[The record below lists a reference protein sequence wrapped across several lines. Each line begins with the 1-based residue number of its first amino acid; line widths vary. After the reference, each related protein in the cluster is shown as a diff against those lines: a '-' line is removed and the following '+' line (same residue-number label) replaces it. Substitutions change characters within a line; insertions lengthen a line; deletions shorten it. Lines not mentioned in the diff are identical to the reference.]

1 MSGHAARSL
10 SVLSAREIYRGRHVF
25 VLGGTGFLGK
35 VLLSMLL
42 HNFPEVGRV
51 YVMVR
56 RGTGTSS
63 EARFWD
69 HVVPSHT
76 FDPLREQHGSPE
88 KLRAFLQD
96 KIRMV
101 DGDIAE
107 ANLGLSEEEAARV
120 AGDIDVV
127 INSSG
132 KVTFNPPL
140 ESALRTNVQ
149 GTKNVIAFVKRM
161 KRPALIH
168 TSTCFVAG
176 NRSGEIWESEKLDGY
191 FPRRGDMP
199 ATRFD
204 VEQEIADCARIAAE
218 VRAQA
223 DDAQVV
229 ARLRHKARDFLRDA
243 NRDPDDEAAL
253 KMGLARERKDWIRTA
268 LTERGMERAKE
279 WGWPNIYTYTK
290 SIGDQLVAREAGIVR
305 SIVRPAIVESAIA
318 YPFRG
323 WNEGFTTSAPLVYL
337 ALKGQNKL
345 PVSESLILDMVPVDY
360 IAGAMLMVAAQA
372 CVEEPALVH
381 QLASGDL
388 NPSRIGRVTT
398 LTGLYKRQRFQSKE
412 TGNKFLNELA
422 ARMEFRPV
430 SYEEYDRTSLPL
442 VSRMTEK
449 VSDAL
454 DKVRP
459 RWGGGRFANWVDQV
473 KKKVDDVK
481 RITKDASR
489 DIDLFRPFIL
499 DNAYVL
505 RADNIRALRD
515 RLPPEERALSPWSPE
530 TIDWYDYF
538 MNIHFPGLQRW
549 VLPELDETYAPKPK
563 SVYAYRDLLE
573 LFDTTTK
580 LHKTRVA
587 MRMERGGRQESYSYR
602 DLRELADRAGAFLV
616 GKGIKTGDRV
626 ILFAKNSPEWPMSY
640 FGILKAGGTAVPVAH
655 DSTSAE
661 VVNIARASGAV
672 GVILGED
679 LLDKRPTLSR
689 ELSDAGLATRLW
701 PFAAVFELL
710 DEAVENERKKSLL
723 TKHGADAV
731 ASLIFTSG
739 TTGHPKGVMLTHRNF
754 TFEVAEMSRIFDLGV
769 SDCMLSVL
777 PLHHT
782 FEFTAGMLMPLSHG
796 TRITYIPDLTG
807 DTINHA
813 LKHGKITAIVGVPA
827 LWETMRRRVLQRFSD
842 KSEILETAVKALAD
856 ANFEVR
862 ARTGIDL
869 GMFLFLPV
877 HEKLG
882 GRIRYMISGG
892 SALPPDVLK
901 MFYGMGFDFF
911 EGYGLT
917 ETSPVLAVSTP
928 KKKPIAGSVGQPLAG
943 VEVKIENP
951 DDSGVG
957 EVIARGKNVMAGY
970 WQDEE
975 ATAGAIRDG
984 WFHTGDLG
992 RFDEEGNLYI
1002 VGRSKDVII
1011 DANGKNVYPDEI
1023 EDLYKNSPY
1032 IKEISVVGLPDG
1044 VAEHVACAVVPD
1056 LAHEPA
1062 LSLAEVKQKIEA
1074 HFRTISTPLPF
1085 WKRVRTLEFWEGEL
1099 PRTNLRKVRRREV
1112 VDELRARHEKAASH
1126 ESMDETA
1133 RNAEAGQSWFL
1144 EIVADACGK
1153 PYASVHMWSILDEL
1167 GFDSLTYNELAA
1179 GLENAG
1185 VHVPEGTSF
1194 AGVRDVAA
1202 LHDLVTGK
1210 RHSAAIEKKET
1221 RKTVDNEADDLKLP
1235 LPVAR
1240 LGKRGLAR
1248 AQRLFYTRAL
1258 KTRVHGEA
1266 YVPQHTNFIVAANH
1280 SSHLDMGAL
1289 KVALGDAGKDMASL
1303 AAADYFFRN
1312 KWRRAYFKNLT
1323 NLVPMERSGSIR
1335 KSLGIAEKVLRN
1347 GRSLVLFPEGTRSR
1361 SGEMSDF
1368 LPSLGYLS
1376 LHADV
1381 GILPAYIEGAHDA
1394 MPVGSTIPKKRDL
1407 GVHFGPFLTIDFLR
1421 QITAGMSHQEAW
1433 RMCSALTQ
1441 RIVENLR
1448 DGVTPRFDVASVRA
1462 AWDGEKLGPLVPPPF
1477 SERGGDSRTI
1487 AGRRLP

>member
-1 MSGHAARSL
+1 MSQSTASPQIL
-10 SVLSAREIYRGRHVF
+10 SVREIYRGRNVF
-25 VLGGTGFLGK
+25 VLGATGFLGK

-42 HNFPEVGRV
+42 RNFPDVGRV

-63 EARFWD
+63 ETRFWD
-69 HVVPSHT
+69 SVVPSHT
-76 FDPLREQHGSPE
+76 FDPLREKYGDDE
-88 KLRAFLQD
+88 KLRAFLLD
-96 KIRMV
+96 KVRVV
-101 DGDIAE
+101 DGDITE
-107 ANLGLSEEEAARV
+107 ANLGLSEEDAAKV
-120 AGDIDVV
+120 AGDIDVI

-140 ESALRTNVQ
+140 ESALRTNVT
-149 GTKNVIAFVKRM
+149 GTKNVIAFTKRM

-176 NRSGEIWESEKLDGY
+176 NRSGEIWESEPLDGY
-191 FPRRGDMP
+191 FPRWRELP
-199 ATRFD
+199 ATKFN

-223 DDAQVV
+223 DDAQVI
-229 ARLRHKARDFLRDA
+229 ARLRQKARDFLRDA
-243 NRDPDDEAAL
+243 NRDPDDEAAM
-253 KMGLARERKDWIRTA
+253 KMGLARERKDWIRTE
-268 LTERGMERAKE
+268 LTNRGMERAAE

-290 SIGDQLVAREAGIVR
+290 SIGDQLVARETSIVR
-305 SIVRPAIVESAIA
+305 SIVRPAIVESSIA
-318 YPFRG
+318 YPLRG

-345 PVSESLILDMVPVDY
+345 PVSESLILDMVPVDH
-360 IAGAMLMVAAQA
+360 IAGGMLMVAAQA
-372 CVEEPALVH
+372 CVEQPKLVH

-398 LTGLYKRQRFQSKE
+398 LTGLYKRQRFQNKE

-442 VSRMTEK
+442 ISRMTEK
-449 VSDAL
+449 VSDGL
-454 DKVRP
+454 EKIRP
-459 RWGGGRFANWVDQV
+459 AWGGGRFANWVDQV
-473 KKKVDDVK
+473 KKKVDDLK
-481 RITKDASR
+481 RVTKDASR

-515 RLPPEERALSPWSPE
+515 RLPPEERELVPWSPE

-538 MNIHFPGLQRW
+538 MNIHFPGLQKW

-563 SVYAYRDLLE
+563 SVYAYRDLIE

-580 LHKTRVA
+580 LHAKRIA
-587 MRMERGGRQESYSYR
+587 MKMERGGRTESYTYR
-602 DLRELADRAGAFLV
+602 DLRELAERAGTFLV
-616 GKGIKTGDRV
+616 GQSVGANQRV
-626 ILFAKNSPEWPMSY
+626 LLFGKNSPEWAMCY
-640 FGILKAGGTAVPVAH
+640 FGILKTGATAVPVAH
-655 DSTSAE
+655 DSTATE
-661 VVNIARASGAV
+661 VVNIARAAGAA
-672 GVILGED
+672 GILIGED
-679 LLDKRPTLSR
+679 LLDKRPTLAR
-689 ELSDAGLATRLW
+689 ELKEAGIATQIW
-701 PFAAVFELL
+701 PFEKVFELL
-710 DEAVENERKKSLL
+710 DEAVENERRKSLL
-723 TKHGADAV
+723 SKHAADSV

-739 TTGHPKGVMLTHRNF
+739 TTGKPKGVMLTHRNF
-754 TFEVAEMSRIFDLGV
+754 TFMVAELSRIFELGT
-769 SDCMLSVL
+769 SDCMMSVL

-782 FEFTAGMLMPLSHG
+782 FEFSAGLLVPLAHG
-796 TRITYIPDLTG
+796 TRITYLPDLTG
-807 DTINHA
+807 DTINNT
-813 LKHGKITAIVGVPA
+813 LKNGKITAIVGVPA
-827 LWETMRRRVLQRFSD
+827 LWETLRRRVLQRFSD
-842 KSEILETAVKALAD
+842 KSEILESAVKALAD
-856 ANFEVR
+856 ANFELR

-928 KKKPIAGSVGQPLAG
+928 KGKPIAGAVGHPLTG

-951 DDSGVG
+951 DNSGVG

-970 WQDEE
+970 WEDEE
-975 ATAGAIRDG
+975 ATSHAIRDG

-992 RFDEEGNLYI
+992 RFDEDGNLYI
-1002 VGRSKDVII
+1002 VGRSKDIII

-1023 EDLYKNSPY
+1023 EDLYKDCPY
-1032 IKEISVVGLPDG
+1032 IKELSIVGLPDG

-1056 LAHEPA
+1056 REREPS
-1062 LSLAEVKQKIEA
+1062 LSAAEVRQKIEE
-1074 HFRTISTPLPF
+1074 HFRAISTALPF

-1099 PRTNLRKVRRREV
+1099 PRTPGTRKVKRRDV
-1112 VDELRARHEKAASH
+1112 SAELRIRHEKAQAEKSVDG
-1126 ESMDETA
+1126 SA
-1133 RNAEAGQSWFL
+1133 RNAESSQSWFL

-1153 PYASVHMWSILDEL
+1153 PYAEVHMSSVLDEL

-1179 GLENAG
+1179 GLETAG
-1185 VHVPEGTSF
+1185 VQVPEGVVF
-1194 AGVRDVAA
+1194 ASAHDVAS
-1202 LHDLVTGK
+1202 LYDLVTGK
-1210 RHSAAIEKKET
+1210 RHGTSTEKRGARKATET
-1221 RKTVDNEADDLKLP
+1221 ESESDDIKMP
-1235 LPVAR
+1235 KPIAQ
-1240 LGKRGLAR
+1240 LGKRGLAK

-1258 KTRVHGEA
+1258 QTKVRGEA
-1266 YVPQHTNFIVAANH
+1266 YIPQHTNFIVAANH

-1289 KVALGDAGKDMASL
+1289 KVALGDAGHELASL
-1303 AAADYFFRN
+1303 AAADYFFKN

-1347 GRSLVLFPEGTRSR
+1347 GKSLVLFPEGTRSR
-1361 SGEMSDF
+1361 TGEMVDF
-1368 LPSLGYLS
+1368 LPSLGYLA

-1381 GILPAYIEGAHDA
+1381 GVLPAYIEGAHAA
-1394 MPVGSTIPKKRDL
+1394 MPVGATIPKKRDL
-1407 GVHFGPFLTIDFLR
+1407 GVYFGPFLTIDFLR
-1421 QITAGMSHQEAW
+1421 EITHGMSHQEAW
-1433 RMCSALTQ
+1433 RLCSALTQ
-1441 RIVENLR
+1441 RIIENLR
-1448 DGVTPRFDVASVRA
+1448 DGITPRFDAESVRA
-1462 AWDGEKLGPLVPPPF
+1462 AWNSEKLGTLVAPPF
-1477 SERGGDSRTI
+1477 KTRIKKS
-1487 AGRRLP
+1487 AGRTS